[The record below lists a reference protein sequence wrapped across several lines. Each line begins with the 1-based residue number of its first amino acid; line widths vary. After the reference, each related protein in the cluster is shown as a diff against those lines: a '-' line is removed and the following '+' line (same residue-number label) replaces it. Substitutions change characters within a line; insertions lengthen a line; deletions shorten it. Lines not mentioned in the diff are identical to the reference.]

1 MSKWYK
7 SALVKGILIFLSV
20 LSAITALLS
29 LVIISTYSVSVKEIW
44 NKKPTEYTDSKE
56 FENQMCRA
64 TMDVLGQI
72 SYEDIFET
80 DGKYNPD
87 KLIDIMQYGYNGRHY
102 DEETERLR
110 YKLSDLQKWSEE
122 YQNNYATQEN
132 PIVVCQKADKTYH
145 YYYWDEFLSLLK
157 KKTLTVDIDGYTS
170 DEIVNALA
178 SGNVS
183 LSQFA
188 GHDIL
193 DEKGETVYR
202 DFWGFSGA
210 IEEEA
215 RPDGG
220 NNILDVVN
228 QTPQLNG
235 KLSEVYAQLGSI
247 LSNLYYDFQSYQN
260 SAEWTEGNTNF
271 AYIFVDKETKKVSSA
286 TLQNFIEDR
295 DAFAKNIL
303 GAKKE
308 VTKNGET
315 YTANENQVI
324 FDGNKFSFVP
334 KTPVTLSETHGID
347 AVNASKKG
355 KKIAAYYGF
364 DSQNALIVS
373 SDDNGKYHI
382 FMTYTIENLPVFNDY
397 MTFDITSDGLIGF
410 SGVWFTQ
417 NSLGEYRN
425 TKSVADALLEFSA
438 SKDKPNGK
446 IEISDITLGYNI
458 VDFDTSPTELQPV
471 WRITLKDGSKY
482 YINA

>member
-1 MSKWYK
+1 MKRFPIK
-7 SALVKGILIFLSV
+7 VI
-20 LSAITALLS
+20 LLS
-29 LVIISTYSVSVKEIW
+29 LFIVINLTVICTF
-44 NKKPTEYTDSKE
+44 PTS
-56 FENQMCRA
+56 M
-64 TMDVLGQI
+64 
-72 SYEDIFET
+72 
-80 DGKYNPD
+80 
-87 KLIDIMQYGYNGRHY
+87 
-102 DEETERLR
+102 
-110 YKLSDLQKWSEE
+110 SDNDSEE
-122 YQNNYATQEN
+122 
-132 PIVVCQKADKTYH
+132 
-145 YYYWDEFLSLLK
+145 
-157 KKTLTVDIDGYTS
+157 
-170 DEIVNALA
+170 
-178 SGNVS
+178 
-183 LSQFA
+183 
-188 GHDIL
+188 
-193 DEKGETVYR
+193 
-202 DFWGFSGA
+202 
-210 IEEEA
+210 
-215 RPDGG
+215 
-220 NNILDVVN
+220 VVN
-228 QTPQLNG
+228 NLVTFLN
-235 KLSEVYAQLGSI
+235 KNDITVSPTI
-247 LSNLYYDFQSYQN
+247 
-260 SAEWTEGNTNF
+260 
-271 AYIFVDKETKKVSSA
+271 IDKETKKVSSA

-324 FDGNKFSFVP
+324 FDGNKFSFIP
-334 KTPVTLSETHGID
+334 KTPVALSETHGID

-397 MTFDITSDGLIGF
+397 MTFDITSDGLMGF

-425 TKSVADALLEFSA
+425 AKSVADALLEFSA

>member
-271 AYIFVDKETKKVSSA
+271 AYIFVDKETKKVY
-286 TLQNFIEDR
+286 TNR
-295 DAFAKNIL
+295 
-303 GAKKE
+303 KE
-308 VTKNGET
+308 YQDYNSVK
-315 YTANENQVI
+315 EN
-324 FDGNKFSFVP
+324 
-334 KTPVTLSETHGID
+334 
-347 AVNASKKG
+347 
-355 KKIAAYYGF
+355 
-364 DSQNALIVS
+364 
-373 SDDNGKYHI
+373 
-382 FMTYTIENLPVFNDY
+382 
-397 MTFDITSDGLIGF
+397 
-410 SGVWFTQ
+410 
-417 NSLGEYRN
+417 
-425 TKSVADALLEFSA
+425 
-438 SKDKPNGK
+438 
-446 IEISDITLGYNI
+446 ISDIQKNAKYMI
-458 VDFDTSPTELQPV
+458 VQPF
-471 WRITLKDGSKY
+471 
-482 YINA
+482 

>member
-202 DFWGFSGA
+202 DFWG
-210 IEEEA
+210 
-215 RPDGG
+215 
-220 NNILDVVN
+220 
-228 QTPQLNG
+228 
-235 KLSEVYAQLGSI
+235 
-247 LSNLYYDFQSYQN
+247 
-260 SAEWTEGNTNF
+260 
-271 AYIFVDKETKKVSSA
+271 
-286 TLQNFIEDR
+286 
-295 DAFAKNIL
+295 
-303 GAKKE
+303 
-308 VTKNGET
+308 
-315 YTANENQVI
+315 
-324 FDGNKFSFVP
+324 
-334 KTPVTLSETHGID
+334 
-347 AVNASKKG
+347 
-355 KKIAAYYGF
+355 
-364 DSQNALIVS
+364 
-373 SDDNGKYHI
+373 
-382 FMTYTIENLPVFNDY
+382 
-397 MTFDITSDGLIGF
+397 
-410 SGVWFTQ
+410 
-417 NSLGEYRN
+417 
-425 TKSVADALLEFSA
+425 LLH
-438 SKDKPNGK
+438 
-446 IEISDITLGYNI
+446 
-458 VDFDTSPTELQPV
+458 
-471 WRITLKDGSKY
+471 
-482 YINA
+482 